1 MRSGEGMGCYRL
13 RLTLYTKPSPAPSL
27 LSLYCLAR
35 APLLR
40 VYATHLLYLWVPC
53 ASLRSIIFVSCFW
66 FYSYVFIFLS
76 FCRFYR
82 VFGRYILSLEL
93 CSCPSAIFLP
103 SRPRTLLVLD
113 WQPRIILLG
122 MVEARSVTCNLN
134 NTQTYTHSLRESK
147 VQALVEDTW
156 SFRERE
162 LVVWTKR

>member
-1 MRSGEGMGCYRL
+1 MLSFAVDAIHQTLPCSLFTIVILSSESSPLACLRYAFALFMGSL
-13 RLTLYTKPSPAPSL
+13 RLSALHHFRILFLVL
-27 LSLYCLAR
+27 LL
-35 APLLR
+35 
-40 VYATHLLYLWVPC
+40 
-53 ASLRSIIFVSCFW
+53 CFS
-66 FYSYVFIFLS
+66 FPFFLS
-76 FCRFYR
+76 FYR